1 MYHLRKIKV
10 LLATCLLAC
19 SSLWAQDTEITIK
32 SATADSYHNDDH
44 RVANAID
51 GNFETIWHSNWN
63 NIPSFPVNFVI
74 TLEKVSHVDYVRY
87 TPRLSG
93 TNGNW
98 KVVDVSYSTS
108 TSGSS
113 FTSPVTYDLK
123 GASSTFDF
131 PIGANCG
138 QIKFTIYPGETDN
151 GKNLA
156 SAAEIAA
163 YAYDTAKPAAFAEYF
178 NGDVYSEL
186 KPGVTSSDGIADADV
201 KALVAAML
209 ADAEDYKKF
218 RVGEY
223 EPYMTTAT
231 VRNNLKTNSL
241 YNNYENPT
249 GIYLKRG
256 ESCIIAVSGIGNY
269 PVGLKIKDW
278 YKSGDLSTYKLHNG
292 LNYITA
298 TTEGNV
304 FVDYYT
310 DDFKNAPNVQMHF
323 INAPVL
329 GYWDQATMTN
339 ADWVSMLAGPLAEDD
354 VIIITRSEHAQVAYP
369 VKQWKTYCPTDVN
382 STMTFYQQVQWA
394 ERDML
399 GLEMFDRQVKNRQ
412 LFCADKSGSMYAG
425 GDASYCGYGDLR
437 TLVIPDAKN
446 FDFWGV
452 GHEWGHNNQMPGFHW
467 SGCGETT
474 NNIPAAWAQFKFTG
488 NRDANGNPTYLRL
501 EDEVTGVD
509 DYSGMR
515 GGRMQVYFEE
525 GLRKGVQWQLQEG
538 PDFYKET
545 PKEVTVT
552 EIDADGNSLGQ
563 VTVKKRNYDHFV
575 KVVPLWQLNMWG
587 IMAEKSPYI
596 IPKVLERIRLTE
608 DYTATYNTNGKQQIN
623 WMKLAC
629 DVAKTDLLPFFEKA
643 GMLRPIHAY
652 IEDYGAGWNIITE
665 EMIND
670 LKDFVAAEVD
680 AGRYQA
686 YPDEEI
692 NYINAHNYHI
702 YRDNLE
708 LNVTAMEGER
718 NGDKVTIQHSV
729 AQNAVAFETY
739 NAQDELIRIT
749 MYGLGS
755 NDEHSYTQVLYPESL
770 DKKENAA
777 YIMAV
782 GYDGERQRVY
792 QTYDDKDEAKYVELG
807 RLLAGVEEAL
817 TLPSDETN
825 TKVGYC
831 NPSALTDLNAAYV
844 AAKEVYDNKKTTYYV
859 ATYDK
864 LYAEYEKVLNT
875 RVGIVEGNAY
885 RLTNKHKDYTN
896 RAMSVAWMLQKT
908 EGEGE
913 DAVDVYNWMIVGE
926 TAALNDAQKWY
937 FEASGTEG
945 CYYIKNKST
954 KTYPGNVETSTKLF
968 ADKTTSS
975 KAHAYKLQ
983 DMGNGLW
990 ALVGSTGLHQGS
1002 SVYDYGIVGWTAD
1015 ADASQWYITAV
1026 EINSNAEALHELKSL
1041 IEKTEALIAEVEGDD
1056 VYSSIATALSQAKS
1070 QVADAKAAL
1079 EEGNSSAYDAL
1090 NEKYTALHEA
1100 ALNVLKNQL
1109 STLMTSTSDLIA
1121 QCGEVIYTEAAP
1133 DTELELQADNSANSW
1148 YVSSN
1153 ADHNTGTAD
1162 PDGGGIFALVDNDNK
1177 TYFHTR
1183 WGGGEIKEPHYIQ
1196 VDMGVGI
1203 TIKDFVFSYIA
1214 RNNSP
1219 APTKMTISGSN
1230 NGSDFDDIA
1239 SITKDWADY
1248 NNDGIYTSDVIAP
1261 TIGYRYLR
1269 FTVTESNGPGDE
1281 QYGGQYFFGMKEFD
1295 ITEKAKPES
1304 YEVNLGAAA
1313 GDVTEDMLLAAFK
1326 QNQEAQ
1332 VSYEMATT
1340 EAQLQM
1346 AIAALQAQYDAL
1358 SEAKA
1363 AVRYQSYYVQVVGTR
1378 YINNDFGV
1386 TYQGEKYHHGYI
1398 FDAPTTLEANQL
1410 KEINETASHQLVSIV
1425 VEDGVI
1431 TVTYIPLYVVTVYG
1445 VSDMGGVNYGGVD
1458 YGNGDVFPASSL
1470 EGLEAINIPGYEVE
1484 MIVNEMYINVS
1495 YYKNYTITIEGVSN
1509 NESERVCV
1517 QYNSEEYENGNVI
1530 RTLGEIDENYLTL
1543 VAPHYYAVERF
1554 NVDHDASRI
1563 IVEFINKSYLNT
1575 LIGETTNMLADCDAY
1590 NYVFAEVENARTA
1603 VDAANTLYWE
1613 SLVSA
1618 DDYRIALSNL
1628 QSAKEALA
1636 NAIQTES
1643 SNRQASREALNSLI
1657 DDASS
1662 LIADCAEN
1670 PGDATDA
1677 LIEEVNVVVTSA
1689 QAVANN
1695 MGSTVDELVAATEA
1709 LQAKYDVL
1717 DAAQQST
1724 AKADLRALIAQ
1735 AEVLIAECGKY
1746 GYGVNMVETPVD
1758 LQVKD
1763 ENAAYYLSTNADQ
1776 NVVGNSKDG
1785 DGIAAL
1791 IDGNVRS
1798 YMHTQWS
1805 GTAVGEAHY
1814 IQVNLGGQ
1822 GLAEFTFTYATRYLD
1837 NAYYNSPAPAVIEV
1851 YGCNSKSSTKLATF
1865 PSDDSDN
1872 ALPLYTEPGKYWT
1885 SATITSNADYEY
1897 IRFYVRDSRGP
1908 AENTT
1913 YEGYHYFAMSEF
1925 ALKSISSET
1934 NYYVESL
1941 TSYGNV
1947 TEEQFLNVVLAMK
1960 EAEAL
1965 AENSYDKAELE
1976 AAAATLQSVYDVLV
1990 VAHNDYSY
1998 LPVTLTTDVENPTLY
2013 TINSKRG
2020 SSDKPK
2026 VLQYAPA
2033 EGHMFTI
2040 VDATAEVSAKQL
2052 FYFTKGTE
2060 KGQVYVHPFA
2070 AAEQVLASNDI
2081 SNGAAKVFVKEKNVS
2096 EAIQWTIEED
2106 FVADAVWYSLKAVG
2120 TDAYFSN
2127 FGGIARKMGFLDSKD
2142 DGSRITFAPASIEGS
2157 AAYHTLKVYLDEA
2170 VKDVSSNNPGYY
2182 RGTDAH
2188 VSAYEKA
2195 IEVLDNQSSDDADY
2209 LNAYNTL
2216 LSVNESLEMILPEV
2230 GKFYVIRSAHDG
2242 YAKDA
2247 LVYANLDDN
2256 KMRWGSKELTDAT
2269 AIWTIVPAGDGAYHI
2284 CNLHTGTYINGVN
2297 ETLNETAGNITL
2309 ESLSV
2314 NGQFGF
2320 HSSGMMHAQSGGA
2333 IVNYTTSAN
2342 GASAWRI
2349 EEVGHAAKIGDYLHT
2364 SLYLDYPTIIPE
2376 GVKAYIAKN
2385 PIANNPSEKGTIDL
2399 VKLQGNVLPANTGV
2413 ILYSETPDTYYF
2425 LYTDAEATDDVK
2437 SENLLRGSASEQYV
2451 GDETG
2456 AKKYYIFG
2464 RKDENVGLYWARM
2477 DYTADGT
2484 YVGNDEG
2491 THFKASANKV
2501 YLELDASQPALSG
2514 FRFRVGDEETG
2525 IKNVVIDADAT
2536 IYDLYGRRVL
2546 EVVTPGLYI
2555 INGEK
2560 RYINIK

>member
-19 SSLWAQDTEITIK
+19 SSLWAQDVKVSIS
-32 SATADSYHNDDH
+32 SADASSYHNGEGADK
-44 RVANAID
+44 AKD
-51 GNFETIWHSNWN
+51 GNYSTFWHSGN
-63 NIPSFPVNFVI
+63 NGGGYDTSFPVTFTI
-74 TLEKVSHVDYVRY
+74 KFASASHVDYVRY
-87 TPRLSG
+87 TPRTDSS
-93 TNGNW
+93 NGNW
-98 KVVDVSYSTS
+98 DEVKVEYCSSTNGS
-108 TSGSS
+108 DFVTVGTFNLGGSGSS
-113 FTSPVTYDLK
+113 YDFYLGDAGVT
-123 GASSTFDF
+123 
-131 PIGANCG
+131 CG
-138 QIKFTIYPGETDN
+138 QVRFTIN
-151 GKNLA
+151 SGKGGWA
-156 SAAEIAA
+156 SAAEIEA
-163 YAYDTAKPAAFAEYF
+163 YAYDTAKPAAFARYF

-186 KPGVTSSDGIADADV
+186 KPGVTSSDGIEDADV
-201 KALVAAML
+201 KALVEAML
-209 ADAEDYKKF
+209 ADAEGYKKF

-310 DDFKNAPNVQMHF
+310 DDFEIAPNVQMHF

-329 GYWDQATMTN
+329 GYWDQKTMTN
-339 ADWVSMLAGPLAEDD
+339 ADWESMLAGPLAEDD

-755 NDEHSYTQVLYPESL
+755 NDEHSFTQVLFPSSFDEN
-770 DKKENAA
+770 ENAA

-782 GYDGERQRVY
+782 GYNGERQRVY
-792 QTYDDKDEAKYVELG
+792 QTYANEDEAKYGELG
-807 RLLAGVEEAL
+807 RILTGVEAMKAL
-817 TLPSDETN
+817 CND
-825 TKVGYC
+825 TKVGYYKS
-831 NPSALTDLNAAYV
+831 SALTDLNAAYDI
-844 AAKEVYDNKKTTYYV
+844 AKAVYDNKESAKYAAV
-859 ATYDK
+859 YDM
-864 LYAEYEKVLNT
+864 LNT
-875 RVGIVEGNAY
+875 EFMKVQNDATARVGIVEGNAY
-885 RLTNKHKDYTN
+885 RLENKGYTG
-896 RAMSVAWMLQKT
+896 RYMSINSEK
-908 EGEGE
+908 
-913 DAVDVYNWMIVGE
+913 MIVGE
-926 TAALNDAQKWY
+926 TTALTDAQKWY
-937 FEASGTEG
+937 FEASDTEG
-945 CYYIKNKST
+945 YYYIKNKST
-954 KTYPGNVETSTKLF
+954 QTYPGNVETSTKLY

-975 KAHAYKLQ
+975 EAHAYKLQ
-983 DMGNGLW
+983 NMGDGLW
-990 ALVGSTGLHQGS
+990 ALVGGTGLHQGS
-1002 SVYDYGIVGWTAD
+1002 DVYGYGIVGWGAD
-1015 ADASQWYITAV
+1015 ADASQWYITVV
-1026 EINSNAEALHELKSL
+1026 ETNTNAEALNNLQVLVNKA
-1041 IEKTEALIAEVEGDD
+1041 EALIAEIEADGA
-1056 VYSSIATALSQAKS
+1056 YSTISTETAQSEVATAKNYIASGTYNASVYTQ
-1070 QVADAKAAL
+1070 
-1079 EEGNSSAYDAL
+1079 L
-1090 NEKYTALHEA
+1090 NEQYTALLNAKKSVDDA
-1100 ALNVLKNQL
+1100 ALDAKKQGL
-1109 STLMTSTSDLIA
+1109 STLIGNANDLIA
-1121 QCGEVIYTEAAP
+1121 QCGTVTFNAATY
-1133 DTELELQADNSANSW
+1133 DGELALQTSNPNENW
-1148 YVSSN
+1148 YVSTN
-1153 ADHNTGTAD
+1153 ADNNHTYEGTTYK
-1162 PDGGGIFALVDNDNK
+1162 DGDGIAALVDNNTN

-1183 WGGGEIKEPHYIQ
+1183 WQGKPVGEAHYIQ
-1196 VDMGVGI
+1196 VDMGEGV
-1203 TIKDFVFSYIA
+1203 TIGDFMFSYTA
-1214 RNNSP
+1214 RDDSP
-1219 APTKMTISGSN
+1219 APTEMTIYGSN
-1230 NGSDFDDIA
+1230 NVDEFKDV
-1239 SITKDWADY
+1239 ITTVNKDWAD
-1248 NNDGIYTSDVIAP
+1248 NNRNGVYTSDRIASP
-1261 TIGYRYLR
+1261 KAYRYLR
-1269 FTVTESNGPGDE
+1269 FTVTASNGPGNE
-1281 QYGGQYFFGMKEFD
+1281 TFHNQYFFGMKEMD
-1295 ITEKAKPES
+1295 ITAYGRS
-1304 YEVNLGAAA
+1304 ANYTVTLGNEA
-1313 GDVTEDMLLAAFK
+1313 GDVTEELLLTAFK
-1326 QNQEAQ
+1326 AVQEAQ
-1332 VSYEMATT
+1332 SVVDYANT
-1340 EAQLQM
+1340 EAQVNE
-1346 AIAALQAQYDAL
+1346 AIEKLQAQYDAL

-1398 FDAPTTLEANQL
+1398 FDAPTTLEPNQL
-1410 KEINETASHQLVSIV
+1410 KAINETASHQFVSIV

-1431 TVTYIPLYVVTVYG
+1431 TVTYVPLYVVTVDG

-1470 EGLEAINIPGYEVE
+1470 DGLEAVEIDGYEVE
-1484 MIVNEMYINVS
+1484 MIVNEMYINIS

-1530 RTLGEIDENYLTL
+1530 RTLGEIDENFLSL

-1563 IVEFINKSYLNT
+1563 TVEFINKSYLNT
-1575 LIGETTNMLADCDAY
+1575 LIEETTNMLTDCGTY

-1657 DDASS
+1657 GDASS

-1724 AKADLRALIAQ
+1724 AKAELRALIAQ
-1735 AEVLIAECGKY
+1735 AEVLITECGTY
-1746 GYGVNMVETPVD
+1746 GYGEHMVQTPVG

-1763 ENAAYYLSTNADQ
+1763 ANAAYYLSTNADQ

-1791 IDGNVRS
+1791 IDGTVDT
-1798 YMHTQWS
+1798 YMHTQWG
-1805 GTAVGEAHY
+1805 GTAVEDDHY
-1814 IQVNLGGQ
+1814 VQVSLGDGM
-1822 GLAEFTFTYATRYLD
+1822 GLAEFTFTYATRKGSS
-1837 NAYYNSPAPAVIEV
+1837 ATYNSPAPTIIEL
-1851 YGCNSKSSTKLATF
+1851 YGSNDGKIFTDQIARFTSSDETNPLISYTKLG
-1865 PSDDSDN
+1865 
-1872 ALPLYTEPGKYWT
+1872 EYWA
-1885 SATITSNADYEY
+1885 SASIKPEQSYGY
-1897 IRFYVRDSRGP
+1897 LRFYVRESDGP
-1908 AENTT
+1908 SSNPTKH
-1913 YEGYHYFAMSEF
+1913 GDHYYFGMSEF
-1925 ALKSISSET
+1925 ALSAVSYET
-1934 NYYVESL
+1934 SYYVKSL

-1947 TEEQFLNVVLAMK
+1947 TEEQFLNVARAYD
-1960 EAEAL
+1960 EANDL
-1965 AENSYDKAELE
+1965 VENSYDKAALE
-1976 AAAATLQSVYDVLV
+1976 TATANLQAVYNVLQA
-1990 VAHNDYSY
+1990 AHNDYSY
-1998 LPVTLTTDVENPTLY
+1998 LPVTLTTEVENPVLY
-2013 TINSKRG
+2013 VMGSQRG
-2020 SSDKPK
+2020 AGK
-2026 VLQYAPA
+2026 VLQYDSETNNFSIVEPA
-2033 EGHMFTI
+2033 EVNENH
-2040 VDATAEVSAKQL
+2040 L
-2052 FYFTKGTE
+2052 FYFTKGTK
-2060 KGQVYVHPFA
+2060 KGQVYVHPFT
-2070 AAEQVLASNDI
+2070 AEGQVLAASDKT
-2081 SNGAAKVFVKEKNVS
+2081 NGANKVFVDNEY
-2096 EAIQWTIEED
+2096 AMQWTFEQETINE
-2106 FVADAVWYSLKAVG
+2106 VVWYSLKGV
-2120 TDAYFSN
+2120 DAPYFSHH
-2127 FGGIARKMGFLDSKD
+2127 GGGTNKMGFYGSKD
-2142 DGSRITFAPASIEGS
+2142 EGSRF
-2157 AAYHTLKVYLDEA
+2157 TL
-2170 VKDVSSNNPGYY
+2170 
-2182 RGTDAH
+2182 
-2188 VSAYEKA
+2188 
-2195 IEVLDNQSSDDADY
+2195 
-2209 LNAYNTL
+2209 
-2216 LSVNESLEMILPEV
+2216 
-2230 GKFYVIRSAHDG
+2230 
-2242 YAKDA
+2242 
-2247 LVYANLDDN
+2247 
-2256 KMRWGSKELTDAT
+2256 
-2269 AIWTIVPAGDGAYHI
+2269 
-2284 CNLHTGTYINGVN
+2284 
-2297 ETLNETAGNITL
+2297 
-2309 ESLSV
+2309 
-2314 NGQFGF
+2314 
-2320 HSSGMMHAQSGGA
+2320 
-2333 IVNYTTSAN
+2333 TTMKC
-2342 GASAWRI
+2342 
-2349 EEVGHAAKIGDYLHT
+2349 HAAKIGQYKHT
-2364 SLYLDYPTIIPE
+2364 SLYLDYATTIPE

-2385 PIANNPSEKGTIDL
+2385 PSEEGTIDL
-2399 VKLQGNVLPANTGV
+2399 VKLQGGVLPANTGV

-2425 LYTDAEATDDVK
+2425 LATNASATDDV
-2437 SENLLRGSASEQYV
+2437 SENLLKGSASEQYV